1 MDTTGPAVS
10 SRQRRPSTLSRA
22 QDLAFR
28 LSQTE
33 NVAVS
38 GGFGSGKTF
47 LANAIALYTVQTGAS
62 CLLVGPDRYL
72 DTPASFQTPGGCNSI
87 LLERAMHASII
98 PTTILPDPIE
108 ARARVTPRRLRSAK
122 AILNRAKKLLEAHA
136 LTPAEIEQSVAF
148 GRPLSAE
155 AADLVTVICNDGE
168 RIADA
173 LWSGNERA
181 GRSLRDVLDVV
192 SNARSEIPPD
202 GAAAAL
208 ILADDEEFE
217 EQLASL
223 SARAD
228 RPVEERELAAAIAS
242 LVNPPPSDKTLID
255 VYRHLGWMSR
265 GLREAI
271 ELAQRHESLDAAI
284 AKHQNAPGARIIQVF
299 VRNRPEQLASDA
311 ISTFEAA
318 RLRYDEDAARLEP
331 YLRRHGLRTLKSVSS
346 QNASEST
353 TFIPPAKFAQKIR
366 QSRHATRRLPDLL
379 ASLRAI
385 LPQPLV
391 DEITAG
397 PIEEAHVR
405 LREFRASD
413 PRSLAAME
421 LRELRSLFAETG
433 FGDVL
438 SPPTLPESS
447 SPIALVRAAP
457 PPYSAEFL
465 DLLLEIDAES
475 DCSHVYESSLWPE
488 SLERARTGEE
498 LASLPMSG
506 KRFDVVVTDDA
517 DRFDLDLL
525 ERLASSRVHRLGVAA
540 SSSNISLGE
549 GFRTGESISVQ
560 LEPADAVGLV
570 YVEAP
575 ELEAGGLAAV
585 AARLAEHLQH
595 LGFDAV
601 VAPHEGAPALLIA
614 SADIAEE
621 KQARRLLDFADGVVV
636 LCRSWRVDPDDVVL
650 LSADARAALQLGWRV
665 RKTFADGLLLEKDG
679 RVAALVNEPQGELA
693 TDEVIVDLTRRM
705 ETRGWSP
712 IVCWRDAP
720 RDPAELARLIQGR
733 STALDKNAAVAKVV
747 RQFVLS
753 PSSPVPGPPPNDK
766 SGSTERAE
774 ADSTELVADPLVP
787 TAIVDDSADRI
798 GERGSEVGD
807 TQQIDGSSAEDPAL
821 VAIHEAEAPGL
832 SGNGHLH
839 VPWSANSTE
848 EGAETVAHVDN
859 TVSAT
864 ETTAAPHRE
873 EATAVEQPAL
883 SEASQALE
891 GLSEL
896 APAAAVGS
904 ETIAP
909 ADHTTSA
916 PEITNAPHRVEAA
929 AVEQPALS
937 EASQA
942 LEVPSEPAPA
952 PVLGS
957 ETVAQA
963 DNTASATETTNA
975 PHGAAVAVAVEQPMV
990 SEASSD
996 FEVPLKPAPAPAVGS
1011 ETIAQADN
1019 TASATE
1025 MTNAPQ
1031 GAEAAAVEQPAL
1043 SEAFPALEVPSE
1055 PAPAPAVGSETVAQ
1069 IVHTVSA
1076 TETADTPHR
1085 VEAAAVEQAALSEV
1099 RSGPPAAPAMAVDEE
1114 SQAAIEREWSPLLEK
1129 GLIPRNPAGS
1139 NGPNS
1144 FG

>member
-1 MDTTGPAVS
+1 
-10 SRQRRPSTLSRA
+10 
-22 QDLAFR
+22 
-28 LSQTE
+28 
-33 NVAVS
+33 
-38 GGFGSGKTF
+38 
-47 LANAIALYTVQTGAS
+47 
-62 CLLVGPDRYL
+62 
-72 DTPASFQTPGGCNSI
+72 
-87 LLERAMHASII
+87 
-98 PTTILPDPIE
+98 
-108 ARARVTPRRLRSAK
+108 
-122 AILNRAKKLLEAHA
+122 
-136 LTPAEIEQSVAF
+136 
-148 GRPLSAE
+148 
-155 AADLVTVICNDGE
+155 
-168 RIADA
+168 
-173 LWSGNERA
+173 
-181 GRSLRDVLDVV
+181 
-192 SNARSEIPPD
+192 
-202 GAAAAL
+202 
-208 ILADDEEFE
+208 
-217 EQLASL
+217 
-223 SARAD
+223 
-228 RPVEERELAAAIAS
+228 
-242 LVNPPPSDKTLID
+242 
-255 VYRHLGWMSR
+255 
-265 GLREAI
+265 
-271 ELAQRHESLDAAI
+271 
-284 AKHQNAPGARIIQVF
+284 
-299 VRNRPEQLASDA
+299 
-311 ISTFEAA
+311 
-318 RLRYDEDAARLEP
+318 
-331 YLRRHGLRTLKSVSS
+331 
-346 QNASEST
+346 
-353 TFIPPAKFAQKIR
+353 
-366 QSRHATRRLPDLL
+366 
-379 ASLRAI
+379 
-385 LPQPLV
+385 
-391 DEITAG
+391 
-397 PIEEAHVR
+397 
-405 LREFRASD
+405 
-413 PRSLAAME
+413 ME

-457 PPYSAEFL
+457 PPYSPEFL

-540 SSSNISLGE
+540 TSSNISLGE

-575 ELEAGGLAAV
+575 ELEADGLAAV

-614 SADIAEE
+614 SADTAEE

-665 RKTFADGLLLEKDG
+665 RKTFADGFLLEKDG

-712 IVCWRDAP
+712 IVCWRDAS

-807 TQQIDGSSAEDPAL
+807 TQQIDGSSTAAEDPAL

-891 GLSEL
+891 VLSEL
-896 APAAAVGS
+896 APAPAVGS

-909 ADHTTSA
+909 ADNTTSA

-952 PVLGS
+952 PAVGS

-996 FEVPLKPAPAPAVGS
+996 FEVPLEPAPAPAVGS

-1055 PAPAPAVGSETVAQ
+1055 PAPAPAVGSETIAQ
-1069 IVHTVSA
+1069 ADNTASA
-1076 TETADTPHR
+1076 TEMTNASQGA
-1085 VEAAAVEQAALSEV
+1085 EAAAVEQVALSEAFPALEV
-1099 RSGPPAAPAMAVDEE
+1099 RSGPSAAPAMAVDEA
-1114 SQAAIEREWSPLLEK
+1114 SQAAIEHEWSPLLEK